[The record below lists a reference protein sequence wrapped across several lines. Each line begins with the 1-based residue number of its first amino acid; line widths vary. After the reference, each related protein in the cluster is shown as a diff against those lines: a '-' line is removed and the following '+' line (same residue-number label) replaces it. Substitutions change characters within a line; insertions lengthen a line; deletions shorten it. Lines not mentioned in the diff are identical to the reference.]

1 MNSKRPIYTRPL
13 SHRLAVLAASLLL
26 VTVSPPAGAQRT
38 MRSQWYATALGTATL
53 SPSAGSHPGFGI
65 EAGRYTVSARW
76 AGGIRCIVPAGEAA
90 GSFTASG
97 SWLYR
102 IAATRSRSLSLYGGA
117 GAFIGIDFDDAL
129 GAAEEVIRDDTA
141 SGTSSSWTK
150 EEAEAASPHSGF
162 TYGLEPSLEAEL
174 FLARKVALVG
184 AVSLPVRLATRQE
197 TLSLRGSAGIR
208 INF

>member
-1 MNSKRPIYTRPL
+1 MNGKRPSYTRPL
-13 SHRLAVLAASLLL
+13 SHRLALIAAALLL
-26 VTVSPPAGAQRT
+26 TTVSLPAGAQRT
-38 MRSQWYATALGTATL
+38 MRSQWYATVLGTATL

-65 EAGRYTVSARW
+65 EAGRYTVSGRW
-76 AGGIRCIVPAGEAA
+76 AGGIRCIVPARNAA
-90 GSFTASG
+90 GSFTVSG
-97 SWLYR
+97 AWLYR

-117 GAFIGIDFDDAL
+117 GAFLGIDFDDAI
-129 GAAEEVIRDDTA
+129 GAVKEVISDDTA
-141 SGTSSSWTK
+141 SGSSSSWTK

-162 TYGLEPSLEAEL
+162 TYGVEPSLEAEL
-174 FLARKVALVG
+174 FITRKVALVG